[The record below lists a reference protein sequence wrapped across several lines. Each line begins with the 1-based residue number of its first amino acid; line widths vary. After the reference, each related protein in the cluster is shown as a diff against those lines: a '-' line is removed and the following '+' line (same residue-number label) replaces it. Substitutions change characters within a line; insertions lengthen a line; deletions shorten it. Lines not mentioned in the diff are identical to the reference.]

1 MALDKKIKRSKF
13 RKVTFKFSK
22 REFEVLEKCA
32 ELESTTINKFVK
44 RNIRNGI
51 DDMMPRLRTW
61 LDQLQP
67 DNQLSLFADN
77 KYDEPKSLLQKS
89 MLEEY
94 TEFYDDSEL
103 NKNPKT

>member
-1 MALDKKIKRSKF
+1 MASTGKHRKHRY

-22 REFEVLEKCA
+22 REYEVLEKCA

-51 DDMMPRLRTW
+51 DEMMPRLKVW

-67 DNQLSLFADN
+67 ENQLKLFADN
-77 KYDEPKSLLQKS
+77 EFDEPEIVQKS
-89 MLEEY
+89 MVEEY
-94 TEFYDDSEL
+94 NGFYE
-103 NKNPKT
+103 NEKKGEKQ